1 MNSHS
6 KNDYVNLLANSL
18 LASEKIESVFNNDK
32 SEGTE
37 FKRFHSSDFFKK
49 WFTEEGCAYY
59 FLFRKNLKI
68 TNIQFAELLA
78 LIRSHNK
85 SKETGKAVSDLQFL
99 SPPEFYTAIREIV
112 ESFPHEET
120 NPKSKY
126 ELIADLYY
134 SLLSRHVVVDS
145 FFGSCAVFVPPSLE
159 IDLPLICANSGYI
172 HSCGKNIFTRKI
184 DKTKKE
190 DFFQA
195 IERHLTVRE
204 QKNQNNSVLFTVY
217 AHEDFT
223 ENEKPEKQ
231 EYLRHGLDDVKV
243 YIEKFYMDAIRLVD
257 VVEEMREEFKDK
269 IIIPPSGTPPSH
281 TRRKILNNEKINEK
295 NGDPYS
301 TIWLLVDYSI
311 SKDLKQRGD
320 DRFYICYEQMY
331 INESPFQFFDE
342 NKPAWLSHTTM
353 PHSLL
358 SAMLNIT
365 GLSRQHENEFVL
377 ADPFGGTG
385 TTWLEAIKLK
395 NVITKCTDIEPIA
408 PLMAEDNLDFF
419 CKPVE
424 DIEWLITK
432 LDELE
437 DYVQTLKPYS
447 AMADIVKFYRTAIG
461 IFDSLNTKP
470 GENYIEKLSEDV
482 VTELRKKSFNERFL
496 FYIVLRTVG
505 RSSVAIQRG
514 TEEWGTAF
522 AAQAN
527 RIKLQLKAFLESKK
541 NTQNKLGE
549 VENFSIY
556 QSLYS
561 KGCVVSEEVLKK
573 TKDIINRMHN
583 GNQEDIETLSSKIN
597 AVKIFDVRDDCNS
610 VNSSLVPNSCDV
622 IVTDPP
628 YGFNTD
634 SNPEHLA
641 RLYSGVIEKM
651 INALKEDGQ
660 LVICLLDRSHTGR
673 RSPYFTH
680 KEIITQQILSLAE
693 RSKPKREVIIP
704 AYAVPERKELFR
716 APFYWES
723 ERALRRAILHFRLK
737 TINEKD

>member
-18 LASEKIESVFNNDK
+18 LASEKIESTFNNDK

-37 FKRFHSSDFFKK
+37 FKHFHSSDFFKK

-78 LIRSHNK
+78 LIRSHNI

-112 ESFPHEET
+112 ESFPHKET

-134 SLLSRHVVVDS
+134 SLLSRHIVVDS

-172 HSCGKNIFTRKI
+172 HSCGTNIFTRKI

-195 IERHLTVRE
+195 IERHLTTRE
-204 QKNQNNSVLFTVY
+204 QKNQNNPVLFTVY
-217 AHEDFT
+217 AHEDFA
-223 ENEKPEKQ
+223 NEKPEKK
-231 EYLRHGLDDVKV
+231 EYLGDGLDDVKV
-243 YIEKFYMDAIRLVD
+243 YIEKFYMDAVRLVD

-269 IIIPPSGTPPSH
+269 IIIPPSSTAPSD
-281 TRRKILNNEKINEK
+281 TRRRILNSEI

-331 INESPFQFFDE
+331 INESPFHFFDE
-342 NKPAWLSHTTM
+342 NKTAWLSHTTI

-365 GLSRQHENEFVL
+365 GLSRQHENDFVL

-385 TTWLEAIKLK
+385 TTLLEAIKLK
-395 NVITKCTDIEPIA
+395 NVTTKCTDIEPIA

-419 CKPVE
+419 CKP
-424 DIEWLITK
+424 IEEIDWLMTK
-432 LDELE
+432 LEELE
-437 DYVQTLKPYS
+437 DHLLKETRLS
-447 AMADIVKFYRTAIG
+447 AMADILKVYRTAVD
-461 IFDSLNTKP
+461 FFESLNIEQ
-470 GENYIEKLSEDV
+470 GESYAEKLNQDV
-482 VTELRKKSFNERFL
+482 VAKLREMSFRERFL
-496 FYIVLRTVG
+496 FYIVLRTIG
-505 RSSVAIQRG
+505 RSSIAIQRG
-514 TEEWGTAF
+514 SQEWATAF
-522 AAQAN
+522 AAQSN
-527 RIKLQLKAFLESKK
+527 RIRLQLKAFLGSKI
-541 NTQNKLGE
+541 NTQNELEKIG
-549 VENFSIY
+549 NFSIY

-561 KGCVVSEEVLKK
+561 KGCVVSEEVLKEAK
-573 TKDIINRMHN
+573 HSINRMHS
-583 GNQEDIETLSSKIN
+583 GNQKDIETLPSEIN
-597 AVKIFDVRDDCNS
+597 SVKIFDVRDNYNS
-610 VNSSLVPNSCDV
+610 ANSSLLPNSCDV

-634 SNPEHLA
+634 SSPEELA

-693 RSKPKREVIIP
+693 KSIPKREVIIP

-723 ERALRRAILHFRLK
+723 ERALRRAILHFRLR
-737 TINEKD
+737 TVSEKG